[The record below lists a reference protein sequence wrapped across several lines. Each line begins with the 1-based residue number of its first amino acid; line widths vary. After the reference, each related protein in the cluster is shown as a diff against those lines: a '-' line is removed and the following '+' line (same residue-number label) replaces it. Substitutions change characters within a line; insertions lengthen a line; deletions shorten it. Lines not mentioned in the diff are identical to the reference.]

1 MAEAATRTRGRVCVI
16 ITCLFLYMLLAIY
29 SMLCFICIASWVKN
43 KLAEENYKNAAITK
57 LFEFTNS
64 LPNKNQLEI
73 FREILQT
80 AVEEEERLKAE
91 DYFYMVTLSRVFD
104 EKVDLL
110 TPKLEL
116 LESLS
121 ADFPELR
128 EIIAIGTRLLKNLRA
143 HLDMKLALL
152 EE

>member
-1 MAEAATRTRGRVCVI
+1 MLNV
-16 ITCLFLYMLLAIY
+16 LFV
-29 SMLCFICIASWVKN
+29 F
-43 KLAEENYKNAAITK
+43 
-57 LFEFTNS
+57 F
-64 LPNKNQLEI
+64 Q
-73 FREILQT
+73 
-80 AVEEEERLKAE
+80 AE

-104 EKVDLL
+104 EKVYLF